1 MVRLRFL
8 RLGVSCVALVA
19 LALVALILVTLTLVA
34 LALVALVLV
43 TLVLVA
49 AVVHFCKAFDVEV
62 TLKYLRRLSI
72 VCTHVGKDS
81 TAHFLKR
88 FVQAFVSDRFKD
100 IFFILTRFQS
110 FFSLIQFFD

>member
-19 LALVALILVTLTLVA
+19 LVALALVA
-34 LALVALVLV
+34 LALVALALV
-43 TLVLVA
+43 ALVA

-72 VCTHVGKDS
+72 VCTHFGKDS
-81 TAHFLKR
+81 TGHFL
-88 FVQAFVSDRFKD
+88 
-100 IFFILTRFQS
+100 
-110 FFSLIQFFD
+110 

>member
-19 LALVALILVTLTLVA
+19 LALVT
-34 LALVALVLV
+34 LALMALVLV
-43 TLVLVA
+43 ALVLVA

-100 IFFILTRFQS
+100 IFFILTLSFQS
-110 FFSLIQFFD
+110 FFSITQFFDERKEKLFF

>member
-19 LALVALILVTLTLVA
+19 LALVALALVA
-34 LALVALVLV
+34 LALVA
-43 TLVLVA
+43 LVA

-100 IFFILTRFQS
+100 IFFILTFLLS
-110 FFSLIQFFD
+110 IIFLTHTIF